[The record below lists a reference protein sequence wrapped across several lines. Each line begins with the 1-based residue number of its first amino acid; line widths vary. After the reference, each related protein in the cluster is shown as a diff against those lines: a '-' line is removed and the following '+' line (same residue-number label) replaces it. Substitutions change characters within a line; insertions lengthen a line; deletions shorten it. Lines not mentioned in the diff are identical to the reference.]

1 MNIIIVAIL
10 EAGLSPSLSR
20 IMFINCH
27 TNSGTAAFNK
37 LMGLKLTVRARSCK
51 RVKNSGDLR
60 NNLQKPNHTYA
71 E

>member
-1 MNIIIVAIL
+1 
-10 EAGLSPSLSR
+10 
-20 IMFINCH
+20 MFINCH
-27 TNSGTAAFNK
+27 TNSGTVASASNK

-60 NNLQKPNHTYA
+60 NNLQKPNHIYA